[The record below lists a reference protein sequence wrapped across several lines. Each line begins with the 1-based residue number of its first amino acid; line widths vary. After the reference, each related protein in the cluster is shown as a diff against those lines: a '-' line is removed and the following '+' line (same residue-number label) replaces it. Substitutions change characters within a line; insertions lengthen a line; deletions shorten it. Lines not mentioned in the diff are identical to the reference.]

1 MKYNKYNTQIQVKNT
16 KTISHITLYSEEF
29 YTEDEFKNIILDIV
43 NKYRDE
49 LILYDLWELY
59 TSNIIKD
66 YNNFKNLGDSI
77 GVLGEHTYPNK
88 YKYVDTKK
96 LIDYVLKDYPQF
108 SENPELDC
116 YNFKKIIV
124 E

>member
-29 YTEDEFKNIILDIV
+29 YTEDEFKNIILDMF
-43 NKYRDE
+43 NKYRDK

-66 YNNFKNLGDSI
+66 YITFKNSGDSI
-77 GVLGEHTYPNK
+77 GVLGENTYPSK
-88 YKYVDTKK
+88 YKYVNTKK
-96 LIDYVLKDYPQF
+96 LIDYVLKNYPQF
-108 SENPELDC
+108 SKHPKSDYYE
-116 YNFKKIIV
+116 FKKIIV